1 MNSSNKNTSSKPSV
15 AVIGLKGL
23 PAFGGAATVGESL
36 IRELYSRYRFT
47 VFSVKS
53 HTDGNYALGD
63 VKQII
68 LQGCRWKKMNVLLY
82 YIQAALTVL
91 FSRKGK
97 YQLVHLNHTDAAFIA
112 PLLRIRYPL
121 VITSH
126 ARPQDG
132 GKWSSLVK
140 LFFQINERIAVYSAN
155 VFTTVSKS
163 LSVFYTKKYNV
174 AVRYIPNGV
183 NADLKDEV
191 APLTGTQPF
200 LFFSAGRIIPIK
212 GLHLLIDALKKIA
225 YKGSIK
231 VAGNMDQVVGYR
243 QEIHSLAEGL
253 DVEYLGL
260 IKEKTTLLAYAQ
272 AADLFVLPSLT
283 EAMSI
288 MLLEVGLM
296 KTPMIVSDIEANKNV
311 FEDGEVLFFKSG
323 DVPDLAEKLT
333 YAFDNKE
340 QMHDKA
346 EKAYNKLVATYQWKD
361 IAEQYATIY
370 DRLIDQN

>member
-1 MNSSNKNTSSKPSV
+1 M